1 MTPALR
7 LLRFLPLLALPA
19 LFLALM
25 AGPRHIAP
33 SLMEA
38 QIAEAIMMGATPDD
52 LCGMEDGSA
61 APCHAC
67 LPQTAWDL
75 AGPAQ
80 AGAAPLP
87 RLLGA
92 LATRVAVTPVQP
104 RMSGPGA
111 IRDPPSGKRLV

>member
-7 LLRFLPLLALPA
+7 LLRFLPLIVLPA
-19 LFLALM
+19 LFLALI
-25 AGPRHIAP
+25 AGPRPVAP

-38 QIAEAIMMGATPDD
+38 QIAEAILMGATPED

-75 AGPAQ
+75 TGPAPG
-80 AGAAPLP
+80 GAAPLP

-92 LATRVAVTPVQP
+92 LEVQRAMTPVQP

-111 IRDPPSGKRLV
+111 IRDPPSGKRLA